1 MCVYG
6 RIRSADAHM
15 WAAERPGAGTLGC
28 VPPAALGPGGASA
41 LIDARGNRARAV
53 TAHAGAINARVLTRV
68 II

>member
-1 MCVYG
+1 MCAYE

-41 LIDARGNRARAV
+41 
-53 TAHAGAINARVLTRV
+53 
-68 II
+68 